1 MKSPAL
7 LREVV
12 RQYVRSQRRTAE
24 CGDAA
29 STVECHLLTELLRL
43 DGATQ
48 QELANRLMLDKGWI
62 SRGIDRLVGS
72 GFVEKTPDEHDKRRV
87 QLRLLPAGRVRAT
100 ALDDRLNAHAAS
112 LLSPLSPDQD
122 GQLAG
127 ILEQIL
133 INLDPNRRLPSLAC
147 AAQQVLYRRALP
159 SDWPKIRELLQT
171 ASLPTEDAADH
182 LARFTV
188 GVSEADIIAVGGFEN
203 HGADAL
209 LRSFVV
215 ARQLRGQHH
224 GSALLRHVL
233 RDAGAA
239 GVKHVYL
246 LTENAA
252 PFFERH
258 GFLAVERKD
267 APPAIRDTREFKQL
281 CPASACLMALSL
293 SNLDDTPC

>member
-1 MKSPAL
+1 MKSSAL

-29 STVECHLLTELLRL
+29 STAECHLLTELLRV
-43 DGATQ
+43 DGVTQ
-48 QELANRLMLDKGWI
+48 QELANRLILDKGWI
-62 SRGIDRLVGS
+62 SRGIDRLVNS
-72 GFVEKTPDEHDKRRV
+72 GLVEKTPDENDKRRV

-100 ALDDRLNAHAAS
+100 ALDDRLNAHAVS

-133 INLDPNRRLPSLAC
+133 INLDPSRHAPSLAYP
-147 AAQQVLYRRALP
+147 AQQVLYRRALP
-159 SDWPKIRELLQT
+159 SDWPKIQDLLQT

-188 GVSEADIIAVGGFEN
+188 GVSEADVIAVGGFEN
-203 HGADAL
+203 YGADAL

-215 ARQLRGQHH
+215 SRQLRGQHH

-233 RDAGAA
+233 RDAAAA

-246 LTENAA
+246 LTESAA

-258 GFLAVERKD
+258 GFLSVERND

-281 CPASACLMALSL
+281 CPASASLMALSF

>member
-1 MKSPAL
+1 
-7 LREVV
+7 
-12 RQYVRSQRRTAE
+12 
-24 CGDAA
+24 
-29 STVECHLLTELLRL
+29 
-43 DGATQ
+43 
-48 QELANRLMLDKGWI
+48 MLDKGWI
-62 SRGIDRLVGS
+62 SRGIHRLVDS
-72 GFVEKTPDEHDKRRV
+72 GLVERAPDETDKRRV
-87 QLRLLPAGRVRAT
+87 QLRLSPAGRVRAT

-112 LLSPLSPDQD
+112 LLSPLSPVQD
-122 GQLAG
+122 GHLAS
-127 ILEQIL
+127 ILEQVL
-133 INLDPNRRLPSLAC
+133 INLDPNLRPPFLSC
-147 AAQQVLYRRALP
+147 SGQQVLYRRALP
-159 SDWPKIRELLQT
+159 SDWPQIQELLRT

-188 GVSEADIIAVGGFEN
+188 GVSGADVIAVGGFEDY
-203 HGADAL
+203 GADAL

-233 RDAGAA
+233 RDAGTT

-246 LTENAA
+246 LTESAA

-258 GFLAVERKD
+258 GFLSVARKD